1 MKILEIN
8 DLCVTYIAGEKRIKA
23 VDHVSFAIDEGD
35 SLGIVG
41 ESGSGKSTMAMAMLR
56 LLDPRYTEITGAA
69 NYRGENLLTVDARRL
84 SELRWKDIAVVFQ
97 KSMNSLSPVHRIG
110 EQFEDI
116 YRVHEPKASKKEI
129 RERVEKLFAMVN
141 LAPRV
146 YNLYPH
152 ELSGGMLQR
161 TSIALSL
168 LFHPKILIMDEATTA
183 LDVVTQGQIL
193 SEIKK
198 LEKSIAVTRMMITH
212 DLSVVATSCQKI
224 IVLYAGQLMEFGYVR
239 DVLANPRHPYT
250 EGLVRSFP
258 SLHGKKEELLSI
270 PGSLPDLANP
280 PRGCIFAPRCPYATD
295 QCRAHRPEPRHIDD
309 LHVAACWR
317 VKGGMQDA

>member
-110 EQFEDI
+110 E
-116 YRVHEPKASKKEI
+116 
-129 RERVEKLFAMVN
+129 
-141 LAPRV
+141 
-146 YNLYPH
+146 
-152 ELSGGMLQR
+152 
-161 TSIALSL
+161 
-168 LFHPKILIMDEATTA
+168 
-183 LDVVTQGQIL
+183 
-193 SEIKK
+193 
-198 LEKSIAVTRMMITH
+198 
-212 DLSVVATSCQKI
+212 
-224 IVLYAGQLMEFGYVR
+224 
-239 DVLANPRHPYT
+239 
-250 EGLVRSFP
+250 
-258 SLHGKKEELLSI
+258 
-270 PGSLPDLANP
+270 
-280 PRGCIFAPRCPYATD
+280 
-295 QCRAHRPEPRHIDD
+295 
-309 LHVAACWR
+309 
-317 VKGGMQDA
+317 